1 MPAMILAFVL
11 LMDLGMAA
19 VLGLAR
25 DRDMLPSLQRY
36 FDYGL
41 SVPGKLDRWMANPD
55 MPENLFDVAWI
66 PKTIAQSE
74 QLFASEDDAPGTLRG
89 YGMSFLA
96 QMMRAAADQDPS
108 LRIDLHG
115 GPAAPPNFAYALFLR
130 DRANRRPGDVAV
142 LGILSSSLP
151 GMAAMSNRSWAF
163 EQPAPATYPVFWPDG
178 QGGLRAVE
186 PLVTSAAEERALQ
199 GDAQAAAAWQA
210 QLAAE
215 DAFHSPVSSGYAI
228 LDHSPLFRLLRRA
241 WATQAID
248 DRKAQIVDGSAG
260 YPLAEAL
267 QTMAAE
273 FARIA
278 REDGQIPVLYLI
290 QGRDPADADV
300 LAMLRPVIEA
310 EGIPYLATA
319 DLADP
324 RNPSHYAG
332 DGHFKAPMNEAFGT
346 AFRELLPTTGWTP
359 ANPVR
364 ADNPAPARPQIESR
378 QNRITQHQ
386 DQGL

>member
-36 FDYGL
+36 FNYGL
-41 SVPGKLDRWMANPD
+41 SVPGKLDRWMADPD
-55 MPENLFDVAWI
+55 LPENLFDVAWI
-66 PKTIAQSE
+66 PKTITQSE
-74 QLFASEDDAPGTLRG
+74 QLFASEDPAPGTLRG

-96 QMMRAAADQDPS
+96 QMMRAAADQESS

-130 DRANRRPGDVAV
+130 DRANRRPGDVVV

-186 PLVTSAAEERALQ
+186 PLVASAAEERALQ
-199 GDAQAAAAWQA
+199 GDARAAAAWQS

-215 DAFHSPVSSGYAI
+215 DAFHSPVSFGYTI

-260 YPLAEAL
+260 YPLAESL

-319 DLADP
+319 ELADP
-324 RNPSHYAG
+324 RDPSHYAG
-332 DGHFKAPMNEAFGT
+332 DGHFKEPMNEAFGT

-364 ADNPAPARPQIESR
+364 ADNPAPAQTGSGR
-378 QNRITQHQ
+378 NLITQHQ
-386 DQGL
+386 EQGL